1 MKRYIILTLLALSI
15 STVSAWNKF
24 AQECIATL
32 AEQNLT
38 EKAKIETTKILG
50 GNLASGAW
58 WLQAIAKDKET
69 TKHTGSWH
77 FINVSENLTSQTTSP
92 KDGVVQIERCIDV
105 LSNRTEHSDST
116 VVASL
121 KTLIHLVADMHN
133 ISHVRIA
140 GILDSR
146 RNFNIGVSNGK
157 LGKKE
162 VVTSMSWRKFWDS
175 QIINRRAYFS
185 PEMYAEDLTLSHAA
199 DNENFSKGDVR
210 HWAADM
216 ARLAAPIYQ
225 WAKPDYYMTREQNNR
240 LELMNDKTM
249 ARAGYRLAAVLNDI
263 FK

>member
-1 MKRYIILTLLALSI
+1 MKRYIILAAAMLTV
-15 STVSAWNKF
+15 STASAWNKF

-38 EKAKIETTKILG
+38 EKAKSETTKILG

-58 WLQAIAKDKET
+58 WLQTITKDEA

-77 FINVSENLTSQTTSP
+77 FINISKDLTSVTNSP
-92 KDGVVQIERCIDV
+92 KDGVVQIERCVEV
-105 LSNRTEHSDST
+105 LKNRAEHSDST

-140 GILDSR
+140 NIPHSTKS
-146 RNFNIGVSNGK
+146 FNIGVSNGK

-162 VVTSMSWRKFWDS
+162 VITPMSWRKFWDS
-175 QIINRRAYFS
+175 SIINRRAYFS
-185 PEMYAEDLTLSHAA
+185 TEMYAEDLTLYHAA
-199 DNENFSKGDVR
+199 DKENFSKGDPR

-216 ARLAAPIYQ
+216 ARLSAPLYQ
-225 WAKPDYYMTREQNNR
+225 WAKPDYYMSREQHNR
-240 LELMNDKTM
+240 LELMNDKCM
-249 ARAGYRLAAVLNDI
+249 ARAGYRLAGILNEV
-263 FK
+263 FQ